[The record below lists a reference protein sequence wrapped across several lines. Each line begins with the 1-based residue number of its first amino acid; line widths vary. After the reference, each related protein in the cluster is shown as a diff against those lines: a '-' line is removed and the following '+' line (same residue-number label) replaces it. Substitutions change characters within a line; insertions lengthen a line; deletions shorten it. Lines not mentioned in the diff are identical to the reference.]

1 MTLEEKVELL
11 TNVVLY
17 NDKIAHLILSY
28 SLGTEAYN
36 AIFSIMDA
44 FEKSLLILMILLSI
58 YFSLL

>member
-1 MTLEEKVELL
+1 M

-44 FEKSLLILMILLSI
+44 FEKSLLILMILIEYIFQFVISI
-58 YFSLL
+58 LAI